1 MDREVDSLS
10 DGRVGCSVEEA
21 ELERRYGIRVKGVF
35 INEGGIYETVGG
47 TRVYKRREGRSIV
60 TYERDRG
67 HK

>member
-1 MDREVDSLS
+1 MS
-10 DGRVGCSVEEA
+10 DGGVGCSVEEA
-21 ELERRYGIRVKGVF
+21 ELEQRYRIRVKGVS

-47 TRVYKRREGRSIV
+47 TRVYKCREGQSIV